1 RLRPNEW
8 LSGDVMT
15 GYATLLNEREARR
28 RAVNDRR
35 SRRHVFHSFL
45 YAGMC
50 NNGYEGVKRW
60 STKAK
65 VDVFACSLLVF
76 LCNVNGNHWTVVV
89 ARMRQRRIEYFDS
102 NGGAGVAEMDMIRS
116 YLQQEHLDKKKS
128 PLPGV
133 WTRRSH
139 GTSSPQQANGVD
151 CGVFALTVAEYVVE
165 DMPFDFRQDD

>member
-28 RAVNDRR
+28 RAVHPRR
-35 SRRHVFHSFL
+35 GRRHVFHSFL
-45 YAGMC
+45 YKGMC
-50 NNGYEGVKRW
+50 DNGYERVKKW

-76 LCNVNGNHWTVVV
+76 LCNVNRIHWTVVV
-89 ARMRQRRIEYFDS
+89 ARMAQRRLEYFDS
-102 NGGAGVAEMDMIRS
+102 LGGDGLAEMNTIES
-116 YLQQEHLDKKKS
+116 YLQREHADKKKS

-151 CGVFALTVAEYVVE
+151 CGVFALTVAEYIVD